1 MSGFRTAQAKPSTL
15 PLWRISRL
23 RSVNCQS
30 SRRCIQSV
38 RIGTTGFS
46 RAKKDGW
53 RFAANGYN
61 LTDELN
67 YDGSFGNRAVVAAG
81 RTLMFSVGKKF

>member
-1 MSGFRTAQAKPSTL
+1 MNLWPGKTTVGAGVRWADDIYANSGNTSVIPANFTFDAM
-15 PLWRISRL
+15 ISYE
-23 RSVNCQS
+23 
-30 SRRCIQSV
+30 
-38 RIGTTGFS
+38 
-46 RAKKDGW
+46 KDGW

-81 RTLMFSVGKKF
+81 RTLMFTVGKKF